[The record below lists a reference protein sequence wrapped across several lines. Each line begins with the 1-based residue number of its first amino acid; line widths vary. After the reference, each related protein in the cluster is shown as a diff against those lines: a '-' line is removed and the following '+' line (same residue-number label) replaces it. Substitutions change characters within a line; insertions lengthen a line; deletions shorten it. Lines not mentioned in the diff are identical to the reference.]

1 MPAGLIELTPE
12 LTGRCRE
19 EQGEVGS
26 TLGIKDLGV
35 GWSNVKSSGASPIGA
50 PAYWWVGIPPG
61 VTPAPRGLQW
71 VSKKVLAASLSKT
84 PRKILRSHPYP
95 GTPPSNH
102 ANLLGCHHGVVQ
114 NFRPVASYPIAIS
127 ASGMSCRKPC
137 PACRQ
142 LRPRHRPADVRP
154 GRSMPMESRHRA
166 RSRWRRQALWPG
178 IIRPSAIRP
187 IMAVMCQLQTSQ
199 TRATA

>member
-1 MPAGLIELTPE
+1 M
-12 LTGRCRE
+12 
-19 EQGEVGS
+19 
-26 TLGIKDLGV
+26 
-35 GWSNVKSSGASPIGA
+35 
-50 PAYWWVGIPPG
+50 
-61 VTPAPRGLQW
+61 
-71 VSKKVLAASLSKT
+71 LAASLSKT

-114 NFRPVASYPIAIS
+114 NFRPVASCPIAIR

-166 RSRWRRQALWPG
+166 RSRWPRQALWPG

-187 IMAVMCQLQTSQ
+187 IMAVMCQQRSFRGSRIRV
-199 TRATA
+199 TRTNLAHTVAKPAPQEIAQRDTVRISD